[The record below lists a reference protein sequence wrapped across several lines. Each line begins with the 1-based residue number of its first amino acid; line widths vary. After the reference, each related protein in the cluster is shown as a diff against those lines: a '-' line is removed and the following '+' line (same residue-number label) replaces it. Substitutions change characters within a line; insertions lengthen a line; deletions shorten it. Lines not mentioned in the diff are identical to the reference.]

1 MRLHLPILLALLGS
15 LLLGAC
21 AEEPLPERKLS
32 IDDCLTN
39 VTLDQLDEA
48 IQRCDKVVAAFPGQ
62 PQPLNERFLLHWLK
76 GDEQAACRDI
86 RQADTLARRLPPG
99 RLDRQLRRDLELRLT
114 SCSDPPGAKPATV
127 AAPRSRPASQQP
139 GAAARP

>member
-1 MRLHLPILLALLGS
+1 MVIALVGS

-21 AEEPLPERKLS
+21 AEEPLPERRLS
-32 IDDCLTN
+32 VDDCLTN

-76 GDEQAACRDI
+76 GDEKAACRDI

-99 RLDRQLRRDLELRLT
+99 RLDRQLRRDLELRLA
-114 SCSDPPGAKPATV
+114 SCSEPPGAKPAAV
-127 AAPRSRPASQQP
+127 AAPRSGPVSQQP